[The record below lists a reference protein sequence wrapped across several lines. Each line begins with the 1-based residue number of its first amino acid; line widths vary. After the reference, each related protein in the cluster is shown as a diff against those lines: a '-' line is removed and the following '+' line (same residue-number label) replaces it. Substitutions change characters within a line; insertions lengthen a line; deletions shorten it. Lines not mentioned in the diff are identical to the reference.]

1 MSALGR
7 VIKLPL
13 VGPVIAAALLLL
25 AVTACGGSGGDSRTD
40 AYGESNAEAVSES
53 SVVIAM
59 KGLRFLPQGIKVS
72 VGTTVTWR
80 NEDAVAH
87 NVRQIQSEFLSPD
100 AMEPGQT
107 FTYTFDRLGT
117 YRYQCT
123 FHHPD
128 MNGVVIVEEAG

>member
-25 AVTACGGSGGDSRTD
+25 AATACGGSGGDSRTD
-40 AYGESNAEAVSES
+40 AYGESNAEAVSGS
-53 SVVIAM
+53 SVVVEM
-59 KGLRFLPQGIKVS
+59 KNLRFVPQGIKVS

-80 NEDAVAH
+80 NEDPVAH
-87 NVRQIQSEFLSPD
+87 NVRQILSEFLSPD
-100 AMEPGQT
+100 TVKPGQT
-107 FTYTFDRLGT
+107 FTYTFDRPGT
-117 YRYQCT
+117 FRYQCT